1 MVWLLGQR
9 VQHARQQQGFTRPL
23 APWKGVGGMP
33 VAERLWPK
41 IYLHKHRIMVGCRAY
56 SVLFEVDLLRCILPF
71 LAFGRGFFR
80 PIEVGQYA
88 ITSHREMGRH
98 KNVVYTA
105 GSFQRGVETVKRS
118 VLCKAVLSHNV
129 GIV

>member
-9 VQHARQQQGFTRPL
+9 VQHARQQQGFLRPSPL
-23 APWKGVGGMP
+23 GKALEVMP

-56 SVLFEVDLLRCILPF
+56 SVLFKVDLLRCILPF
-71 LAFGRGFFR
+71 LGVGRRFFR

-88 ITSHREMGRH
+88 ITSHCKMGRH
-98 KNVVYTA
+98 KNVVYPT
-105 GSFQRGVETVKRS
+105 GCFQRGVETVKRS
-118 VLCKAVLSHNV
+118 VLGKAMLSHDV